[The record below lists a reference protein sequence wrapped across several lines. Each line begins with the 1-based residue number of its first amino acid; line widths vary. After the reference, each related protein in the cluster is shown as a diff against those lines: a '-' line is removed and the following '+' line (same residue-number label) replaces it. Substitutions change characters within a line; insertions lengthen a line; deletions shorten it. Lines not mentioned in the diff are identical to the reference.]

1 MSLDNLPWK
10 EHTVTMHSVGHL
22 SGFRGGRSVAR
33 RLVGP
38 VALSF
43 ALLGGSAALA
53 SPAFAAVQADGP
65 GYGPTSTLPQAENTV
80 PPQNAVPATPTSQSS
95 GLAFTGTDALLTT
108 AVGAGAIGLGGI
120 IVLSSRKRR
129 RDSFSA

>member
-1 MSLDNLPWK
+1 
-10 EHTVTMHSVGHL
+10 MHSVGHH
-22 SGFRGGRSVAR
+22 SGLRSGRSIAR

-43 ALLGGSAALA
+43 AVLGGSAALA

-65 GYGPTSTLPQAENTV
+65 GYGPTSTLPQAQSTV
-80 PPQNAVPATPTSQSS
+80 SPENAVPATPTSQSS
-95 GLAFTGTDALLTT
+95 GLAFTGTDAFVIT
-108 AVGAGAIGLGGI
+108 AVGAGAIGLGGV

-129 RDSFSA
+129 RDSFSV